1 MKLIVALGALI
12 VVAGVALVLMMSRGG
27 VDPTPGP
34 AARAPAATTGAP
46 AVTAGAPAA
55 PALPPTAPSTASTGS
70 DGVKEYTVGGFKIR
84 DHRGGENKP
93 IDLPPNPHPAESREL
108 PSELTHDISQQIR
121 RQMDACAAAV
131 PKDARGDKPKLAG
144 QLTVAIH
151 DHKLTVTEMALQVR
165 DVEGPSAD
173 ALKQCVEE
181 KSTSYVSSA
190 PDQPDLDN
198 YGIAITF
205 AVP

>member
-12 VVAGVALVLMMSRGG
+12 VAAGVALVLMMSRGG
-27 VDPTPGP
+27 DDTPATP
-34 AARAPAATTGAP
+34 KRAPAPVVNPPSVATGDP
-46 AVTAGAPAA
+46 S
-55 PALPPTAPSTASTGS
+55 APSLPTTPPSGATVGS
-70 DGVKEYTVGGFKIR
+70 DGAKEYMVGGYKIR
-84 DHRGGENKP
+84 DHRAGDNKQ

-121 RQMDACAAAV
+121 RQMNTCAAAV
-131 PKDARGDKPKLAG
+131 PKDVRGTKPKLDG

-165 DVEGPSAD
+165 DVDGPSAD
-173 ALKQCVEE
+173 ALKQCVVE
-181 KSTSYVSSA
+181 KSASYVSSA

-205 AVP
+205 ALP